1 MTTEAH
7 VIRANRP
14 EDADRIVE
22 IWCSSVDAT
31 HDFLSAEDRV
41 SIEALVAEHI
51 PKANLDVL
59 VDEDDTPH
67 AFLKMDGEMIDAL
80 FVAGDRLAQGLGSA
94 MMRHAIDKYGA
105 RILEVNEQNPQAV
118 AFYKRCGFEVTGRTE
133 TDDHG
138 RPYPTLTM
146 TLVA

>member
-1 MTTEAH
+1 MTSPKPR
-7 VIRANRP
+7 IRANRP

-22 IWCSSVDAT
+22 IWCTSVDAT

-51 PKANLDVL
+51 PKADLELL
-59 VDEDDTPH
+59 VDETDTPL
-67 AFLKMDGEMIDAL
+67 AFLKMDGVMIDTL
-80 FVAGDRLAQGLGSA
+80 FVAGDRLGQGLGSV
-94 MMRHAIDKYGA
+94 MMRHAIDAHGA
-105 RILEVNEQNPQAV
+105 SVLEVNEQNPQAV
-118 AFYKRCGFEVTGRTE
+118 AFYERWGFAVTALAE

-146 TLVA
+146 TLAK